1 MSRNA
6 NAPVA
11 SQEVRSAELGGEMV
25 RRYHGNRRPIIL
37 ATLEEKFPDKVIPRG
52 ALAKLT
58 GDWSYSYAYQ
68 VARASG
74 YKATS
79 RGGLIGAVRKGVLEE
94 VSRRY
99 PCQEVPHGVQAA
111 LAEKY
116 GVTHQRIS
124 QILRNEGWGVRYSP
138 AKEHVCRDCSGPVGA
153 GKQVCDSCLWV
164 PVVCS
169 SCGNEYQT
177 TRWDLLARAK
187 QHERHSG
194 NNGRKL
200 NGGYLF
206 CKKTCRK
213 ERGIAYMIANP
224 KARLLE
230 VAEEFG
236 VSEGAVRGWRKSM
249 TGP

>member
-1 MSRNA
+1 MSSN
-6 NAPVA
+6 NAPVT
-11 SQEVRSAELGGEMV
+11 SQEARSAGLDSEVV
-25 RRYHGNRRPIIL
+25 RLYHGSRRPVIL
-37 ATLEEKFPDKVIPRG
+37 ALLEEKFPDKVMPRG

-58 GDWSYSYAYQ
+58 GDWSYPYAYQ
-68 VARASG
+68 VARAHG
-74 YKATS
+74 YKAAS
-79 RGGLIGAVRKGVLEE
+79 RGGPIEAVRKGVLEE

-116 GVTHQRIS
+116 GVTPQRIS
-124 QILRNEGWGVRYSP
+124 QILRNNGWKVRYNP
-138 AKEHVCRDCSGPVGA
+138 AKEHVCRDCSGPL
-153 GKQVCDSCLWV
+153 GKGKLVCDSCLWV
-164 PVVCS
+164 PIICP
-169 SCGNEYQT
+169 SCGNEYHT

-187 QHERHSG
+187 QHEKHGENR
-194 NNGRKL
+194 GRSM

-213 ERGIAYMIANP
+213 DRAIEYMRANP
-224 KARLLE
+224 EASWRE
-230 VAEEFG
+230 VAEKFE